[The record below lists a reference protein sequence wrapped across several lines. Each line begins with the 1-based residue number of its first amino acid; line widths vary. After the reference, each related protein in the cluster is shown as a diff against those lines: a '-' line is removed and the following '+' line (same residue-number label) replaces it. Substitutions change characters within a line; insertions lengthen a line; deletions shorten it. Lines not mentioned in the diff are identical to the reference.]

1 MEEERRRLEEER
13 RRQQKER
20 KKRLNKFVTKG
31 NYLIEMA
38 SLLVKHHQNCPVR
51 LLPAANELEKL
62 IAEYVGAIVGTTV
75 SAVGGAATTGILVAF
90 APFTF
95 GITGAIAVGTGAAT
109 SSHCSRGRSGASEGT
124 R

>member
-75 SAVGGAATTGILVAF
+75 SAVGGAATTGILLAF
-90 APFTF
+90 APFIF
-95 GITGAIAVGTGAAT
+95 GITGNCSRNRSSN